1 MESCTQALCDVA
13 LSFGDSDQEGGMVSK
28 APMAQGESMLTVR
41 FLCAQLLSLRSGQQG
56 AAEGS
61 DL

>member
-28 APMAQGESMLTVR
+28 APVAHSESMLTVR
-41 FLCAQLLSLRSGQQG
+41 CLCAQLLSLQSGQQG
-56 AAEGS
+56 AAEDGN
-61 DL
+61 L